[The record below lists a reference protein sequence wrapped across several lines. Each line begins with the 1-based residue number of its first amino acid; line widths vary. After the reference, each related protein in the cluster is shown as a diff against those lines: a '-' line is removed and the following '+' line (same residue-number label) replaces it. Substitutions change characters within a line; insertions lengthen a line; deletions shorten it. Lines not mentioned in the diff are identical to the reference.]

1 MEDTVPA
8 LVKNLELTHGPGN
21 PNFYMS
27 HSVEANQVAVF
38 APGWANQDRL
48 DVISEVVNEDE

>member
-1 MEDTVPA
+1 MPA